1 MDDNTTVRNLMIMLG
16 MLAALGI
23 AIYFTADMVSQIG
36 A

>member
-23 AIYFTADMVSQIG
+23 AIYLTADMV
-36 A
+36 